1 MFTVPNNS
9 NSSNELISINSPILN
24 DFEMADVS
32 TDNTTSPKTSA
43 MEVSASTTT
52 NTTTTDNTNQ
62 ELSANNEI
70 RGAAS
75 LILLPSP
82 AKNDVIPAEPFYENG
97 VHRSGGSRGC
107 EKTSA
112 LSRKGSSS
120 PANLIILNTPPSPTI
135 KPYNDL
141 LNGTQTDLLTHNQL
155 ALPSSQSTKNKT
167 SAR

>member
-32 TDNTTSPKTSA
+32 TDNATSPKNSA
-43 MEVSASTTT
+43 MEVSTSTTT
-52 NTTTTDNTNQ
+52 NTTAEGNTNQ

-97 VHRSGGSRGC
+97 IHRSGSGGC

>member
-52 NTTTTDNTNQ
+52 NTTTTAENQ

-97 VHRSGGSRGC
+97 VHRSGSGG

>member
-52 NTTTTDNTNQ
+52 NTTTTAENQ

-97 VHRSGGSRGC
+97 VHRSGGS

>member
-32 TDNTTSPKTSA
+32 TDNTTTSPKTSA

-52 NTTTTDNTNQ
+52 NTTTTAENQ

-97 VHRSGGSRGC
+97 VHRSGGSGGC

>member
-1 MFTVPNNS
+1 
-9 NSSNELISINSPILN
+9 
-24 DFEMADVS
+24 MADVS
-32 TDNTTSPKTSA
+32 TDNTTSPTTIST
-43 MEVSASTTT
+43 MEASTTTTTT
-52 NTTTTDNTNQ
+52 NTTGEGNINQ

-97 VHRSGGSRGC
+97 VHRSGS

-135 KPYNDL
+135 KPFNDL

>member
-1 MFTVPNNS
+1 
-9 NSSNELISINSPILN
+9 
-24 DFEMADVS
+24 MADVS

-43 MEVSASTTT
+43 MEVSTSTTT
-52 NTTTTDNTNQ
+52 NTTTTAENQ

-97 VHRSGGSRGC
+97 VHRSGS

>member
-32 TDNTTSPKTSA
+32 TDNTTSPTTIST

-52 NTTTTDNTNQ
+52 NTTTTAEGNTNQ

-97 VHRSGGSRGC
+97 VHRSGS

>member
-1 MFTVPNNS
+1 
-9 NSSNELISINSPILN
+9 
-24 DFEMADVS
+24 MADVG

-52 NTTTTDNTNQ
+52 NTITTAENQ

-97 VHRSGGSRGC
+97 VHRSGS

>member
-43 MEVSASTTT
+43 MEVSVSTTT
-52 NTTTTDNTNQ
+52 NTITTADNTNQ

-97 VHRSGGSRGC
+97 IHRSGGSGG
-107 EKTSA
+107 EKISA

>member
-1 MFTVPNNS
+1 MS
-9 NSSNELISINSPILN
+9 
-24 DFEMADVS
+24 DVS

-52 NTTTTDNTNQ
+52 NTTTTAENQ

-97 VHRSGGSRGC
+97 VHRSGS

>member
-32 TDNTTSPKTSA
+32 TDNTTTSPKTSA

-52 NTTTTDNTNQ
+52 NTTTTAENQ

-97 VHRSGGSRGC
+97 VHRSGSGEG

-167 SAR
+167 STR

>member
-43 MEVSASTTT
+43 MEVSTSTTT
-52 NTTTTDNTNQ
+52 NTTTTAENQ

-97 VHRSGGSRGC
+97 VHRSGS
-107 EKTSA
+107 EKISA

>member
-52 NTTTTDNTNQ
+52 NTTTTAENQ

-97 VHRSGGSRGC
+97 VHRSGGSGA

-155 ALPSSQSTKNKT
+155 ALPSTQSTKNKT